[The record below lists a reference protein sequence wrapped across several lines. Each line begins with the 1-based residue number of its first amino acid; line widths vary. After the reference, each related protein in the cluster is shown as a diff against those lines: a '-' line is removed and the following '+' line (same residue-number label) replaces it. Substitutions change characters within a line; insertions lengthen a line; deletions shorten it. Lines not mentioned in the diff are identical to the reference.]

1 MNNIKWNNDFIF
13 YRSTSASSNS
23 TTVSNGSTSTSETL
37 HIKSQRDS
45 NRRLEM
51 TEVQFSSELFM
62 APEMMYCSLEL
73 PSMVEECTKELPDHI
88 LKECFS
94 NILITGMYADIISLK
109 SFLQVFWQCYQTKM
123 DNLFE
128 KKLKYVEYHK

>member
-1 MNNIKWNNDFIF
+1 MILFF

-94 NILITGMYADIISLK
+94 NILITGMYADIISIK
-109 SFLQVFWQCYQTKM
+109 SFLQVFWQRFQTKM
-123 DNLFE
+123 DNFLR
-128 KKLKYVEYHK
+128 KS

>member
-1 MNNIKWNNDFIF
+1 MILFF

-94 NILITGMYADIISLK
+94 NILITGICMQKKTSFQSNHFYKCSGSVTRLK
-109 SFLQVFWQCYQTKM
+109 WTIF
-123 DNLFE
+123 
-128 KKLKYVEYHK
+128 

>member
-1 MNNIKWNNDFIF
+1 
-13 YRSTSASSNS
+13 
-23 TTVSNGSTSTSETL
+23 
-37 HIKSQRDS
+37 
-45 NRRLEM
+45 M

-94 NILITGMYADIISLK
+94 NILITGMYADIIHSNHFCK
-109 SFLQVFWQCYQTKM
+109 FSDSITRQKWTIFK
-123 DNLFE
+123 NLF
-128 KKLKYVEYHK
+128 

>member
-1 MNNIKWNNDFIF
+1 
-13 YRSTSASSNS
+13 
-23 TTVSNGSTSTSETL
+23 
-37 HIKSQRDS
+37 
-45 NRRLEM
+45 M

-94 NILITGMYADIISLK
+94 NILITGIVVHTIKSLHSALKLEKSAKKHYLYFQKWQTINFCTRKKFKPTKNAIFGLKRTQDI
-109 SFLQVFWQCYQTKM
+109 W
-123 DNLFE
+123 
-128 KKLKYVEYHK
+128 

>member
-1 MNNIKWNNDFIF
+1 
-13 YRSTSASSNS
+13 
-23 TTVSNGSTSTSETL
+23 
-37 HIKSQRDS
+37 
-45 NRRLEM
+45 M

-109 SFLQVFWQCYQTKM
+109 SFLLDFFQANFLNSGSSPDDLIHVLESL
-123 DNLFE
+123 DAVDLVRP
-128 KKLKYVEYHK
+128 KLVDSFLEYSTNKQESYV

>member
-1 MNNIKWNNDFIF
+1 MILFF

-94 NILITGMYADIISLK
+94 NILITGMHADIISLK
-109 SFLQVFWQCYQTKM
+109 SFLQVF
-123 DNLFE
+123 
-128 KKLKYVEYHK
+128 